1 MQNAMFRDTEVSTE
15 VTCRCPQCGAEE
27 KVPISFPC
35 WMLDIFR
42 DKTPGLCSAC
52 SEKIRQRNQQEADRR
67 EAMRRI
73 EIAGVPAE
81 FRQWNAAKG
90 NGTLARFIRDHRDR
104 NLLVIGANGKCKT
117 RAAAYNLLLEAKAGQ
132 RCPVLP
138 IIRSWRSNTPPRCR
152 NRHRKGWISCASCCT
167 RATSC

>member
-73 EIAGVPAE
+73 ESAVGCREGQRYAGAVHPRSPRPESA
-81 FRQWNAAKG
+81 
-90 NGTLARFIRDHRDR
+90 DHR
-104 NLLVIGANGKCKT
+104 
-117 RAAAYNLLLEAKAGQ
+117 
-132 RCPVLP
+132 
-138 IIRSWRSNTPPRCR
+138 
-152 NRHRKGWISCASCCT
+152 
-167 RATSC
+167 